1 MTWKEIIFI
10 CKPTLHCS
18 PPCTTFPTYRL
29 LPCPRTASLSP
40 PSIIG
45 CRLKL
50 AWNSA
55 AGASFVAK
63 FYWITRAC
71 LGSDQDLSL
80 SLWHELRLMWHTDR
94 GEAREESRSGGRGGS
109 EVRSPLDY
117 HACENS
123 LKLFCPDLAIDCVAV
138 AAVLFAPLGGTCNHF
153 SCATNRFAPLT
164 RLWLFASCHYS
175 SEMFSLSFCP
185 APSPASPSLPP
196 PPPKLSK
203 FPTYVADCGQRMSG
217 RTESGQQQQQHGPW
231 PTCD

>member
-1 MTWKEIIFI
+1 MEMAESVEESGTVGRGGATQSEADKSENSRVAAKYIIMTWKEIIFI

-29 LPCPRTASLSP
+29 LPCPALFPSLFP

-94 GEAREESRSGGRGGS
+94 GEAREESRSVGKVGG
-109 EVRSPLDY
+109 VR
-117 HACENS
+117 
-123 LKLFCPDLAIDCVAV
+123 
-138 AAVLFAPLGGTCNHF
+138 
-153 SCATNRFAPLT
+153 
-164 RLWLFASCHYS
+164 
-175 SEMFSLSFCP
+175 
-185 APSPASPSLPP
+185 
-196 PPPKLSK
+196 
-203 FPTYVADCGQRMSG
+203 YVAHLII
-217 RTESGQQQQQHGPW
+217 TPVKIH
-231 PTCD
+231 